1 VYSTQQLFGEP
12 LSLDK
17 HEIMICFSE
26 SQRNELVCNAHL
38 CQIMRYLTGT
48 FDMRFHENSTR
59 SDLCSIVDFQFEH
72 LGTKKGVSIT
82 SLINS
87 GCVLCISLGYLTK
100 LLDATETIDFC
111 FTYSEEIVCST
122 NHLFEMK

>member
-1 VYSTQQLFGEP
+1 
-12 LSLDK
+12 
-17 HEIMICFSE
+17 M
-26 SQRNELVCNAHL
+26 
-38 CQIMRYLTGT
+38 
-48 FDMRFHENSTR
+48 
-59 SDLCSIVDFQFEH
+59 
-72 LGTKKGVSIT
+72 SIT

-87 GCVLCISLGYLTK
+87 GCVLSISLGYLTK